1 MLFGVFLAILV
12 ERKTPLT
19 STKGTERQKN
29 KNNKCFSSE
38 KRWHYYKNGYRIK
51 YFVGSKSSVLKVLNY
66 MEFCPSPTP

>member
-29 KNNKCFSSE
+29 KNNKC
-38 KRWHYYKNGYRIK
+38 
-51 YFVGSKSSVLKVLNY
+51 L
-66 MEFCPSPTP
+66 SPDKDDTITKLVTE

>member
-29 KNNKCFSSE
+29 KNNKCFSPE
-38 KRWHYYKNGYRIK
+38 KDGTITKM
-51 YFVGSKSSVLKVLNY
+51 VT
-66 MEFCPSPTP
+66 E